1 MLPSFDIQ
9 FTFSVHDLAYPFF
22 LFSQQVGKS
31 TLLLQTAAS
40 VASLVS
46 PMKMAL
52 SGALGPVWYVSGEET
67 QEQIASRA
75 QRLQLNEPELWL
87 LSETHVDSLA
97 EQVATLIEAQAMN
110 QSQALYKTQPP
121 SLVVIDSIQT
131 MICDAGGHS
140 AAGGVTQM
148 RECVALLL
156 RMAKSTGIPIILV
169 GHVTKSGDVAG
180 PRTVEHMVVSR
191 NYSCFVSEWPSF
203 FTDSLTFQ
211 CNITTNTRIAFY
223 TSTVWVR
230 VLEIL

>member
-1 MLPSFDIQ
+1 M
-9 FTFSVHDLAYPFF
+9 Y
-22 LFSQQVGKS
+22 LFIFQQVGKS

-40 VASLVS
+40 VASLTS
-46 PMKMAL
+46 STKMAS
-52 SGALGPVWYVSGEET
+52 SGGLGPVWYVSGEET

-97 EQVATLIEAQAMN
+97 EQVATLMEAHAMN

-121 SLVVIDSIQT
+121 SLILVDSIQT

-156 RMAKSTGIPIILV
+156 RMAKSTSIPIILV

-191 NYSCFVSEWPSF
+191 PFVALF
-203 FTDSLTFQ
+203 
-211 CNITTNTRIAFY
+211 
-223 TSTVWVR
+223 
-230 VLEIL
+230 